1 LPRQSLLAFRFVYY
15 FIPLGLAGAGLLI
28 YEIKQHQ
35 VLVQEN
41 AQIALGFL
49 SKSVSPVLSIL
60 LILSGGLMLV
70 SGATTMDH
78 GMLKLIN
85 KALPLSVVEVSHLAG
100 SLIGLMLLFIARAVR
115 LRINAAYFGIL
126 LLLSVGCG
134 VSLLKGFNWQESLIL
149 AGGVI
154 VFLPSRRFFYR
165 KSSLLNMP
173 FSFQWIAFLSIFL
186 ISAVRIGFFSYKHVE
201 YSNDLWWQFAYD
213 GDAPRFLRS
222 TVVILVMV
230 LSFSIYRLFRVLP
243 VQNELPEQKEID
255 ELEVLVQSSSDSEFS
270 CPNRRQKDF
279 MG

>member
-1 LPRQSLLAFRFVYY
+1 
-15 FIPLGLAGAGLLI
+15 
-28 YEIKQHQ
+28 
-35 VLVQEN
+35 
-41 AQIALGFL
+41 
-49 SKSVSPVLSIL
+49 
-60 LILSGGLMLV
+60 
-70 SGATTMDH
+70 
-78 GMLKLIN
+78 
-85 KALPLSVVEVSHLAG
+85 
-100 SLIGLMLLFIARAVR
+100 
-115 LRINAAYFGIL
+115 
-126 LLLSVGCG
+126 
-134 VSLLKGFNWQESLIL
+134 
-149 AGGVI
+149 
-154 VFLPSRRFFYR
+154 
-165 KSSLLNMP
+165 LLNMP